1 MQQSR
6 QHNPANG
13 ITGVLCHTDQV
24 FMQVL
29 EGGRE
34 AVNSCTGISAATRAT
49 KM

>member
-34 AVNSCTGISAATRAT
+34 AVNSLYGHICATRAT